1 MLRFCEKAGNLP
13 IVNHEQ
19 KLQSRH
25 RRKPQVSH
33 RYLGQVF
40 SIQTMGGLLKKKPL
54 WDPRHRL

>member
-54 WDPRHRL
+54 